1 MPAPRRKGLTLLEV
15 LISMVLFG
23 IIMSATY
30 AALVLAMRYSNR
42 THDTATIQRE
52 TLTAVNKIERALA
65 TASYESVEINLTQD
79 ALCFVSAESPDG
91 IYTHDPST
99 GQPFYYKHVCFYRR
113 QSGLY
118 QKIRPVNPANPSQS
132 IPNLPSPNVTPDV
145 LINDPSLP
153 EVLLTDKLSKLIF
166 REGTA
171 MGLEL
176 GLTSRGNPPNGMEV
190 VTRVFL
196 RL

>member
-1 MPAPRRKGLTLLEV
+1 MPALRRKGLTLLEV

-52 TLTAVNKIERALA
+52 TLAAVNKIERALA
-65 TASYESVEINLTQD
+65 SGAYESVEINLAQD

-91 IYTHDPST
+91 LYSHDPNT
-99 GQPFYYKHVCFYRR
+99 GAPFYYKHVCFYRQQER
-113 QSGLY
+113 LY
-118 QKIRPVNPANPSQS
+118 QKIRPVDPTDPTQS
-132 IPNLPSPNVTPDV
+132 VPNLPSPNVTPDI
-145 LINDPSLP
+145 LINDPTLP
-153 EVLLTDKLSKLIF
+153 EILLTDKLSKLIF
-166 REGTA
+166 RDGTA
-171 MGLEL
+171 LGLEL
-176 GLTSRGNPPNGMEV
+176 GLTSQGNPPNGMEV
-190 VTRVFL
+190 VTRVYL

>member
-1 MPAPRRKGLTLLEV
+1 LTLLEV

-52 TLTAVNKIERALA
+52 TLTSVNRIERALA
-65 TASYESVEINLTQD
+65 TAAYESVEINLAQD
-79 ALCFVSAESPDG
+79 ALCFVSAESPAG
-91 IYTHDPST
+91 IYTHDPAT
-99 GQPFYYKHVCFYRR
+99 GQPYYFKHVCFYRR

-118 QKIRPVNPANPSQS
+118 QKIRPVDPTDPTRSV
-132 IPNLPSPNVTPDV
+132 PNLPSPNVTPDV
-145 LINDPSLP
+145 LINDPTLP
-153 EVLLTDKLSKLIF
+153 EILITDKLSKLIF

-171 MGLEL
+171 LGLEL
-176 GLTSRGNPPNGMEV
+176 GLTSQGNPPNGMEV